1 MQKNIKTLHPFRW
14 LAIIIFTGTIMVACE
29 SKESEKTQTE
39 TMEVKKDSMPML
51 DKDTTSSTRPEVI
64 KN

>member
-1 MQKNIKTLHPFRW
+1 MQKNSKRLHPLRW
-14 LAIIIFTGTIMVACE
+14 LAIIILTGTIMVACE

-39 TMEVKKDSMPML
+39 IMEVKKDSMPVL
-51 DKDTTSSTRPEVI
+51 DTDTTSSTRPEVI